1 MLTWKRT
8 RKILL
13 CVTGG
18 IAAYKIP
25 DLVSRLK
32 KRECEVEIALTEA
45 AEALVSPLALS
56 TLSHRRTWLQSD
68 FLASSRGFEIPHIR
82 LAEWAEA
89 VVVAPCSA
97 NTVSGIAQGRAGSI
111 VEAALLATQA
121 PVVLFPAMNVHMF
134 ENPATQQNLKIL
146 AQRGIRVVDP
156 AFGLLAC
163 GYEGKGRLPDADLI
177 LEEIAYALSPRRD
190 LLGKHILVTAGP
202 TREYLDPVRFISN
215 PSSGKMGLAVART
228 AWYRGAE
235 VRVVLGPVSPTSTHG
250 LEILNVISAL
260 EMRDAVM
267 ENLQWADY
275 IVKAAA
281 VGDYRAEKKA
291 EHKIKRNTKKENK
304 KENKEERQEIF
315 SLSLVQN
322 PDIAAEVSARK
333 QPGQVLIGFAAET
346 DDLVANAHA
355 KLERK
360 GLDIIVA
367 NDVSAPGSGFEAD
380 TNTVHILSRAGESSF
395 SGSKEEVADVIW
407 DKVMHLNHRGS

>member
-1 MLTWKRT
+1 MLAWKRS

-25 DLVSRLK
+25 DLVSRLRK
-32 KRECEVEIALTEA
+32 LDCEVEIAMTEA
-45 AEALVSPLALS
+45 AETLVSPLALS
-56 TLSHRRTWLQSD
+56 TLSNRRAWLQSD
-68 FLASSRGFEIPHIR
+68 FLASSRGFEIPHIH
-82 LAEWAEA
+82 LADWAEV

-97 NTVSGIAQGRAGSI
+97 NTAFGVAQGRAGGI

-134 ENPATQQNLKIL
+134 ENPATRRNLEIL
-146 AQRGIRVVDP
+146 TQRGVRVVDP

-163 GYEGKGRLPDADLI
+163 GYEGKGRLPDTDLI

-190 LLGKHILVTAGP
+190 LAGKHILVTAGP

-215 PSSGKMGLAVART
+215 PSSGKMGLAMART

-235 VRVVLGPVSPTSTHG
+235 VRVILGPASPAGSAHG
-250 LEILNVISAL
+250 LEIHGVVSTL

-267 ENLQWADY
+267 ENLEWADC

-281 VGDYRAEKKA
+281 VGDYRAEEKA
-291 EHKIKRNTKKENK
+291 DHKIKRNTGGNDQ
-304 KENKEERQEIF
+304 ERTF

-322 PDIAAEVSARK
+322 PDIAAEVGARK
-333 QPGQVLIGFAAET
+333 RADQLLIGFAAET
-346 DDLVANAHA
+346 DDLVANARA

-360 GLDIIVA
+360 GLDVMLA
-367 NDVSAPGSGFEAD
+367 NDVSAPSSGFGVD
-380 TNTVHILSRAGESSF
+380 TNVVHMISRTGGEISI
-395 SGSKEEVADVIW
+395 SGSKEEVADAVWEELITGG
-407 DKVMHLNHRGS
+407 LF

>member
-1 MLTWKRT
+1 MLAWKRA

-18 IAAYKIP
+18 IAAYKVP

-32 KRECEVEIALTEA
+32 KLDCEVEIAMTEA
-45 AEALVSPLALS
+45 AETLVSPLALS
-56 TLSHRRTWLQSD
+56 TLSKRRAWLQRD

-97 NTVSGIAQGRAGSI
+97 NTAFGIAQGRAGGI
-111 VEAALLATQA
+111 VEAALLATRA

-134 ENPATQQNLKIL
+134 ENPATQQNLRTL
-146 AQRGIRVVDP
+146 ADRGIRVVDP
-156 AFGLLAC
+156 EFGLLAC
-163 GYEGKGRLPDADLI
+163 GYEGKGRLPDTDLI

-190 LLGKHILVTAGP
+190 LAGKHILITAGP

-215 PSSGKMGLAVART
+215 PSSGKMGLALART

-235 VRVVLGPVSPTSTHG
+235 VRVILGPVPPAGSTHG
-250 LEILNVISAL
+250 LEIHGVVSTI

-267 ENLQWADY
+267 EHLQWADC

-281 VGDYRAEKKA
+281 VGDYRAMEKA
-291 EHKIKRNTKKENK
+291 EHKIKRNAKEND
-304 KENKEERQEIF
+304 QGGVF

-322 PDIAAEVSARK
+322 PDIAAEVGARK
-333 QPGQVLIGFAAET
+333 RPDQLLIGFAAET
-346 DDLVANAHA
+346 DDLAANARA

-360 GLDIIVA
+360 RLDVMVA
-367 NDVSAPGSGFEAD
+367 NDVSAPGSGFGVD
-380 TNTVHILSRAGESSF
+380 TNVVHMISRTGGESSI
-395 SGSKEEVADVIW
+395 SGSKEEVADALWEKLVTGE
-407 DKVMHLNHRGS
+407 LL

>member
-1 MLTWKRT
+1 
-8 RKILL
+8 
-13 CVTGG
+13 
-18 IAAYKIP
+18 
-25 DLVSRLK
+25 LK

-45 AEALVSPLALS
+45 AETLVSPLALS

-82 LAEWAEA
+82 LAEWAEV

-97 NTVSGIAQGRAGSI
+97 NTAFGIAQGRAGGI

-134 ENPATQQNLKIL
+134 ENPATQRNLKTL

-156 AFGLLAC
+156 EFGLLAC

-190 LLGKHILVTAGP
+190 LSGKHILVTAGP

-215 PSSGKMGLAVART
+215 PSSGKMGLAMART

-235 VRVVLGPVSPTSTHG
+235 VRVVLGPVPSTGSTHG
-250 LEILNVISAL
+250 LEILRVVSTL

-267 ENLQWADY
+267 ENLQWADC

-291 EHKIKRNTKKENK
+291 EHKIKRHTKE
-304 KENKEERQEIF
+304 KEEDQEVF

-322 PDIAAEVSARK
+322 PDVAAEVGARK
-333 QPGQVLIGFAAET
+333 RPGQLLIGFAAET
-346 DDLVANAHA
+346 DDLVANARA
-355 KLERK
+355 KLDRK
-360 GLDIIVA
+360 GLDVIVA
-367 NDVSAPGSGFEAD
+367 NNVSAPGSGFGVD
-380 TNTVHILSRAGESSF
+380 TNTVRVISHDGESSI
-395 SGSKEEVADVIW
+395 SGSKEEVADAVW
-407 DKVMHLNHRGS
+407 EKLVTGGLF